1 MLKKEDVL
9 KVSKLARLQITEEE
23 AAEYGGQFEKI
34 LEYFNA
40 LSAVNTDSVEP
51 TTTPVPVEIHL
62 REDVVTQK
70 NTVEDVTSNAPELR
84 GNLFKVPPVV

>member
-9 KVSKLARLQITEEE
+9 KVSKLARLSISEEE

-40 LSAVNTDSVEP
+40 LSAVNTDAVHP
-51 TTTPVPVEIHL
+51 TTTPVPVDLFL
-62 REDVVTQK
+62 REDQVTQT
-70 NTVEDVTSNAPELR
+70 NSVEDVTSNAPELQ

>member
-9 KVSKLARLQITEEE
+9 KVSKLARLSISEQE
-23 AAEYGGQFEKI
+23 ASEYGDQFQKI

-40 LSAVNTDSVEP
+40 LSAVNTDNVVP
-51 TTTPVPVEIHL
+51 TTTPVPVELYL
-62 REDVVTQK
+62 REDKVTQT
-70 NTVEDVTSNAPELR
+70 NSVEDVTSNAPELG